1 MSGFPYRP
9 PVLGAENLV
18 GCRQYKE
25 NLSAFKAF
33 VSPEAVNAFRFGMV
47 NKFGTARLYDTS
59 PSVTPQE
66 RVNLEMMKAIEMIG
80 RRLERTENQRDQLAE
95 RLALI
100 ESSATI
106 DEKTGKLYLPV
117 VMEPGTPVPGSSAP
131 GWAVGISLM
140 SSVLAVFAL
149 GLSLYRE
156 PAEPSLTP
164 RQLAALNALAE
175 PMQFVSREN
184 RWKKVDESEGLDL
197 REEAAARAP
206 VTEPAPKAPE
216 TVTTA
221 EANTHLWPDVFG
233 PPKPPSAE
241 ATEGW
246 RVAEAPKKIPPAER
260 QPVAETAVADTAVT
274 EEALPPPAAEAPKPD
289 VKTAEAPVPL
299 VIRPEVAVQET
310 EPPKPAGGPDEKA
323 ASIEIGPDPA
333 LPPKLAELEK
343 RAFSGA
349 PEAQHDLAI
358 IYASGKAVAQDYK
371 RAAYWFYKAAD
382 GGIANADYNLGV
394 MFQQGMGVKKDVNKA
409 LGWYEKAAQLDHPEA
424 MYNLGIAYVEGVGTL
439 RNIDRGVS
447 FFKKAANAGV
457 AQAAYNLGVLYESNF
472 VGPINLTKASEWYQ
486 VAAEQGHATAKEA
499 VARLHQ
505 QIAEAEKTAE
515 QTAQAAATVE
525 PATGTKEE
533 KTGQGDSPPASEGN
547 HDLVIKLQSVLIA
560 RGDISGS
567 ASGMLDERTVDAIRA
582 WQKKLGFVE
591 TGLPTPELVEGIRAA
606 SAQK

>member
-1 MSGFPYRP
+1 
-9 PVLGAENLV
+9 
-18 GCRQYKE
+18 
-25 NLSAFKAF
+25 
-33 VSPEAVNAFRFGMV
+33 MV

-100 ESSATI
+100 ESSATL

-117 VMEPGTPVPGSSAP
+117 VMEPGTPVPGSSTP
-131 GWAVGISLM
+131 GWVVGISLM

-164 RQLAALNALAE
+164 RQLAALNALAG
-175 PMQFVSREN
+175 PMQFVGHEN
-184 RWKKVDESEGLDL
+184 RWKKVDESEGLMPGT
-197 REEAAARAP
+197 EASASAP
-206 VTEPAPKAPE
+206 VTAPAAQASE
-216 TVTTA
+216 TLQTA
-221 EANTHLWPDVFG
+221 ETNAHLWPDAFG

-246 RVAEAPKKIPPAER
+246 RVAEAPKEVPASEP
-260 QPVAETAVADTAVT
+260 QPIADTAIA
-274 EEALPPPAAEAPKPD
+274 EEALPAPAAEAPKPE
-289 VKTAEAPVPL
+289 VKVAETPAPPVTTPETA
-299 VIRPEVAVQET
+299 IPENA
-310 EPPKPAGGPDEKA
+310 PPKPAADRQDEKV

-333 LPPKLAELEK
+333 LPQKLAELEK
-343 RAFSGA
+343 RAFTGA

-358 IYASGKAVAQDYK
+358 IYASGKGVAQDYK

-394 MFQQGMGVKKDVNKA
+394 MFQQGMGVKKDVHKA
-409 LGWYEKAAQLDHPEA
+409 LGWYEKAAQLGHPEA

-447 FFKKAANAGV
+447 YFKKAANAGV

-472 VGPINLTKASEWYQ
+472 VGPINLAKAAEWYQ

-499 VARLHQ
+499 VSRLHQ
-505 QIAEAEKTAE
+505 QIADAEKTSDQA
-515 QTAQAAATVE
+515 AQAAATVE
-525 PATGTKEE
+525 PATGPKEE
-533 KTGQGDSPPASEGN
+533 KTGQGDSSPANEGN
-547 HDLVIKLQSVLIA
+547 HDLVIKLQSALIA
-560 RGDISGS
+560 RGDISGN